1 MFLLLL
7 RSYTSFSSSRPWREN
22 HSTGIHRC
30 LLGGFSQTD
39 IKSHYFSQITATEVN
54 YVYHLEGSF
63 FRGAEFDTFIYE
75 SVEVALADV
84 GGNFGPE
91 FRGDDRPLHRR
102 TLEKVKKKIII
113 LPHTLIII
121 NTVYQMPDFGIWW
134 QQHCS
139 TLHSI
144 IYELITSPLLLSWF
158 VGKHCTHQHKNTN
171 NCH

>member
-102 TLEKVKKKIII
+102 TLEKVKKKNHHPP
-113 LPHTLIII
+113 PHINKLHLLLI
-121 NTVYQMPDFGIWW
+121 NTVYQMPDFGI
-134 QQHCS
+134 
-139 TLHSI
+139 
-144 IYELITSPLLLSWF
+144 
-158 VGKHCTHQHKNTN
+158 
-171 NCH
+171 